1 MYFGPNDPSRN
12 VDITGD
18 INFGRG
24 IYRNDNANVGKLKFQ
39 QFQTFLRKMLNMFK
53 MCTNIGRVDQ
63 TSINSGPSKP
73 SGAPRHLAG
82 AFLFFSK
89 KNGMFPSRPSGC
101 SIALPGA
108 KISRKT
114 NFF

>member
-24 IYRNDNANVGKLKFQ
+24 ISRNDNTNIGKLKFQ
-39 QFQTFLRKMLNMFK
+39 PFPTFLRKMLKMFK
-53 MCTNIGRVDQ
+53 CVQIFVQSTKYRSRPDK
-63 TSINSGPSKP
+63 SKQ

-82 AFLFFSK
+82 AFFFVQKKRPFSK
-89 KNGMFPSRPSGC
+89 QAVRV
-101 SIALPGA
+101 
-108 KISRKT
+108 
-114 NFF
+114 

>member
-24 IYRNDNANVGKLKFQ
+24 IYRNDNTNVGKLKFLP
-39 QFQTFLRKMLNMFK
+39 FPTFLRKMLKMFK
-53 MCTNIGRVDQ
+53 MCTNMGRVDQ

-82 AFLFFSK
+82 AFLFFLF
-89 KNGMFPSRPSGC
+89 NDLFPSRPSGC

-108 KISRKT
+108 KISRK
-114 NFF
+114 NDFF